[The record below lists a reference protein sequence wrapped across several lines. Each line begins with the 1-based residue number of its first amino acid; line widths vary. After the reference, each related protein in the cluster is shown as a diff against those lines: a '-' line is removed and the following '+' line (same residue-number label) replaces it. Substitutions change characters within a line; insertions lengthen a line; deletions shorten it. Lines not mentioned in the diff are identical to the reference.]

1 MYVPELMPRDPPEPG
16 GPCRRLDDP
25 LQQPGRVARAS
36 PGRREDQ
43 VRWPD
48 RGRHA
53 AMTAQQ
59 GTGEGSEWHCQLDE
73 VSALL
78 CLEAGCRRWFRRRR
92 SPHSRPETPGFSTTG
107 GGRNVAD
114 VGPLGRDSAPG
125 RARTRTAARG
135 RGRLEAAHLALT
147 LTGRLMRD
155 FRAIVFVLP
164 GTVDHGR
171 HHGTVRRRIAA

>member
-36 PGRREDQ
+36 PGSGEDQ

-78 CLEAGCRRWFRRRR
+78 CLEADCRRSSGGAGHRI
-92 SPHSRPETPGFSTTG
+92 PDLKRPAFQQP
-107 GGRNVAD
+107 VVD
-114 VGPLGRDSAPG
+114 
-125 RARTRTAARG
+125 
-135 RGRLEAAHLALT
+135 
-147 LTGRLMRD
+147 
-155 FRAIVFVLP
+155 
-164 GTVDHGR
+164 GT
-171 HHGTVRRRIAA
+171 